1 MDRRFAGPRLEK
13 FVDVWKFSNSWTR
26 VRFIGPVTS
35 YYEFWFQIRS
45 STGRIMPIQKL
56 CRDWNPEPGEMDG
69 NGCPYRKAGLNGRP
83 IYIANAIIRSLQQR
97 TPNISPKHTAYEK
110 KSRHIGKE
118 TVRWKEHGSESWTPI
133 RVLRIP
139 PGLAQKIQALSLK
152 NTWENQS
159 AEVRSY
165 DLAHPKYG
173 RDVVIKYDKDEE
185 PKSMYGLRA
194 GQRTKLTDE
203 ELAYLRY
210 PLNVLKP
217 ETVEAANEAW
227 TKLKPMLIKND
238 VYQMFKL

>member
-1 MDRRFAGPRLEK
+1 
-13 FVDVWKFSNSWTR
+13 VDVWKFKNSWTK

-45 STGRIMPIQKL
+45 STGRIISIQKL

-69 NGCPYRKAGLNGRP
+69 NSCPYRKAGLNGRA
-83 IYIANAIIRSLQQR
+83 IYVANAIIRPLQQR
-97 TPNISPKHTAYEK
+97 TPNISPEHTAYEQ

-118 TVRWKEHGSESWTPI
+118 TVQWKEHGSESWTPI

-139 PGLAQKIQALSLK
+139 PGVAQKIQALSLK
-152 NTWENQS
+152 NTWENQA

-173 RDVVIKYDKDEE
+173 RDVVIKYDKDEK
-185 PKSMYGLRA
+185 PKAMYGLRA

-217 ETVEAANEAW
+217 ETAKAANEAW
-227 TKLKPMLIKND
+227 TKIKPMLLKNE
-238 VYQMFKL
+238 VHHIFTL